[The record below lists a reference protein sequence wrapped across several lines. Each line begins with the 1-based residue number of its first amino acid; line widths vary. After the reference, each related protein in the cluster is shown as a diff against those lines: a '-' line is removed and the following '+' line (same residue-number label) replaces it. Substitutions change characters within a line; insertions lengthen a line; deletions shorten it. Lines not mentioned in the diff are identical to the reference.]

1 MQKVL
6 NLSFAIGLGLLFCIA
21 LLKGSSADLLENPI
35 FALQPEQDSVDVR
48 LARAHVK
55 LAQLEV
61 EKAVEANKRIAN
73 TYSIEYVELLK
84 LHVLND
90 EAELEQSLSNEQM
103 DAHEVCIKNGEATLR
118 IAKSMLPA
126 YQALYQKIPNSNTK
140 FALDQALLRVE
151 IAELELEQMKELQ
164 SHDMKSVL
172 LHLQRQVDRLRD
184 EVTKLQLRQ

>member
-1 MQKVL
+1 
-6 NLSFAIGLGLLFCIA
+6 
-21 LLKGSSADLLENPI
+21 LKGSSADLLANPI